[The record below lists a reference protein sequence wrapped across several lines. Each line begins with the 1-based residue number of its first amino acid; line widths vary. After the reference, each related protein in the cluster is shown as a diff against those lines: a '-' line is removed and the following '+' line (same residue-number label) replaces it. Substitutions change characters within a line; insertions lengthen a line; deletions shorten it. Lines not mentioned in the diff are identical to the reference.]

1 MGLTFFKC
9 RHIAKPWTLHA
20 ILFGHMF
27 NIFSN
32 DKSVIDA
39 KTLQQILDE
48 TLAPKLQQIG
58 LTKATN
64 YSWHEQTLKEIR
76 HGFSY
81 THLKGATGTFTWGVN
96 LDFLPIIHRSKLE
109 YHKSLKK
116 YLHHLFEWTN
126 EYSSSFTGGQMQ
138 NGITTHWGFKAAK
151 KSIASLF
158 DRYEHKIIKWFDTAN
173 SIENLVDI
181 AERQVSFGKYY
192 DIHFPRPKYVLA
204 FLYAKTNRL
213 DEAIKLFEAFDLFY
227 FDNNDELKEQIRMKL
242 LALTEK
248 NGM

>member
-1 MGLTFFKC
+1 M
-9 RHIAKPWTLHA
+9 LHA

-227 FDNNDELKEQIRMKL
+227 FDNNDELKEQIRMKS